1 MVAVKLVRAFGH
13 RGFGTHRYAA
23 RRIGLVMLSLGV
35 DHMDGNGGF
44 AKRVARA

>member
-1 MVAVKLVRAFGH
+1 MKLAHAFGH
-13 RGFGTHRYAA
+13 RGFGTRRYAA
-23 RRIGLVMLSLGV
+23 RRIRLVKLSLGV